1 MLGFYSRRRGK
12 SRLKQRPCRHSQW
25 WTTLI
30 ARNRSGELCLQAVS
44 YNRRAR
50 SVPRVPIGNFVAL
63 LPLFPL
69 DVVLLPGAP
78 LPLHI
83 FEPRYKEMMGECRA
97 NNASFGV
104 IRAVNDGIA
113 EIGCTAEI
121 VSVTKEYPDG
131 RLDLIAEGK
140 ERFEVLELN
149 RQRSF
154 LQAEVLLVPDEPGT
168 PTEDDRARAIQVH
181 LEILSLAGAV
191 QDLSAADR
199 STLSFY
205 LAGSLPLDLDF
216 KQKLLAMRSE
226 NQRILA
232 VAAYLESIVPKLR
245 RAAKAR
251 EKAGGNGHAR

>member
-1 MLGFYSRRRGK
+1 M
-12 SRLKQRPCRHSQW
+12 
-25 WTTLI
+25 
-30 ARNRSGELCLQAVS
+30 S
-44 YNRRAR
+44 YNRAYDRTTAR
-50 SVPRVPIGNFVAL
+50 LCLPSAGEFLAL

-69 DVVLLPGAP
+69 DAVLLPGTP

-83 FEPRYKEMMGECRA
+83 FEPRYKEMIGECRA
-97 NNASFGV
+97 DNAPFGV
-104 IRAVNDGIA
+104 IRAQDKGIT

-131 RLDLIAEGK
+131 RLDLIAEGRQ
-140 ERFEVLELN
+140 RFEVLELN

-168 PTEDDRARAIQVH
+168 PTQEDSARAIQVH

-191 QDLSAADR
+191 QDLSAADG
-199 STLSFY
+199 SILSFY

-226 NQRILA
+226 NERIVA
-232 VAAYLESIVPKLR
+232 VAAYLEGIVPNLR